1 MKFLPPCWSSME
13 YLACWG
19 DHPDHELG
27 RWESCFMDTVLE
39 GALYSLLVGSLGT
52 QFGLMVSVKVRGTL
66 CGSVQRS
73 RLLQGEGDGGLRP
86 TD

>member
-1 MKFLPPCWSSME
+1 
-13 YLACWG
+13 
-19 DHPDHELG
+19 
-27 RWESCFMDTVLE
+27 MDTVLE